1 MNLLAAV
8 TYPSVERVAQYLSD
22 IPPHPSLSTVLLHF
36 PTTKSDI
43 LDQFSAHLKS
53 LPRKAG
59 GKIVAIIDGI
69 VSVPGALLP
78 WKEMVQICKD
88 ENVISVIDAAH
99 NIGQETNVKLNEVD
113 PDFWISVSLLNSS
126 LQVIYL

>member
-1 MNLLAAV
+1 MKLINGVPTMNLLAAV

-69 VSVPGALLP
+69 VSVPRGFTPL
-78 WKEMVQICKD
+78 EGD
-88 ENVISVIDAAH
+88 GSD
-99 NIGQETNVKLNEVD
+99 
-113 PDFWISVSLLNSS
+113 
-126 LQVIYL
+126 LQG